1 MNVTLNNNLRS
12 LGIDASVLKEVSS
25 EILKRAHAKTAQNVQ
40 QRAFTGAELGIDL
53 YQGKV
58 DNSTARQIALNN
70 SGLQIQLNENVMNS
84 IKFLNAQAAQQV
96 AKNVEGKIAF
106 AVYEGSD
113 VQRAPE
119 MPKFNSIISY
129 ATSKDKQDS
138 NPFYHGELLNNGK
151 QEEQQQ
157 QQHQEVNIFA

>member
-1 MNVTLNNNLRS
+1 MMNVTLNNNLRS
-12 LGIDASVLKEVSS
+12 VGIDASVLKEVSS

-40 QRAFTGAELGIDL
+40 QRTFTSSELGIDL

-84 IKFLNAQAAQQV
+84 IKFLNAQAAQQTV
-96 AKNVEGKIAF
+96 KNVEGKLAF

-113 VQRAPE
+113 VQRTPE
-119 MPKFNSIISY
+119 MPKFNSIVSF
-129 ATSKDKQDS
+129 AASKDKQGS

-151 QEEQQQ
+151 QEKKHE
-157 QQHQEVNIFA
+157 EINIFA

>member
-12 LGIDASVLKEVSS
+12 MGIDASVLKEVSS

-40 QRAFTGAELGIDL
+40 QKAFTGADLGIDL

-58 DNSTARQIALNN
+58 DSATARQIALNN

-96 AKNVEGKIAF
+96 AKNVEGKLAF
-106 AVYEGSD
+106 AVYEGAD
-113 VQRAPE
+113 VQKAPE
-119 MPKFNSIISY
+119 MPKFNSIVSF

-138 NPFYHGELLNNGK
+138 NLFYHGELLNNGQ
-151 QEEQQQ
+151 QEEQK
-157 QQHQEVNIFA
+157 HEERNIFA